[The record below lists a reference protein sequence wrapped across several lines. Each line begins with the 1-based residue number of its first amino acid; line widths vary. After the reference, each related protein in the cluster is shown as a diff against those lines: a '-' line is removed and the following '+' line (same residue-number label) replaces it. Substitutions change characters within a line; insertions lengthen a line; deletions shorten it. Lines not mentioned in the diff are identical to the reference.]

1 VVTSA
6 RLDSRAPHGFGA
18 ALRAVSL
25 QLAAA
30 DAMANDTI
38 LQACEDSE
46 HSDAT
51 P

>member
-6 RLDSRAPHGFGA
+6 RLDSRAPNGFGA

-30 DAMANDTI
+30 DGMANDTVS
-38 LQACEDSE
+38 QACEDSE
-46 HSDAT
+46 RFDAA